1 MTNPI
6 PTAPPLFDPSL
17 FVSPD
22 VHKRQVKL
30 ADGKEHTFYIRE
42 QLSGVVR
49 AFLSGQTSE
58 DPEKQAESMARII
71 AKAICT
77 QDGNPA
83 LSLEQARNLKFS
95 VQIALASAISGVHS
109 YQGNV
114 SLPSEAPESGSATPS
129 L

>member
-6 PTAPPLFDPSL
+6 PTAPPVFDSSL

-42 QLSGVVR
+42 QLSGIVR

-77 QDGNPA
+77 EDGNPA

-114 SLPSEAPESGSATPS
+114 SLPSAAPASGSDTPS
-129 L
+129 P